1 VPYAGEVGS
10 SLRSRTGPRASTGA
24 SVGWAILLSALL
36 HFGGVVALRD
46 LALPSIRAAARAR
59 SEDYLAQ
66 FEPVLPGSPSAGEV
80 RRRSVLPEVIPGHA
94 PSAGAIDRTDA
105 EGRGGERA
113 SDEPAALL
121 FPFVSPLTLQDTELN
136 NLAANQAQRIST
148 APDRATLEERRATPN
163 ADDEVLLASGVT
175 GHRERRAPA
184 KQDAVEGAP
193 RAEDPSTPSEA
204 RRGTELET
212 GAIGPNARAAI
223 RAKEAASARE
233 AADYAPARGIQ
244 GGAGK
249 REATA
254 AKVAFA
260 RPNVDRGPAAT
271 PSERLDPRVRDD
283 LDAELL
289 AAKLQRSLVDTSV
302 QRAEQRGLGA
312 GGAPGD
318 QAFGLQG
325 SASGARARAY
335 APGAGNADA
344 LDTRDARYLR
354 WFTQQRERVQKELV
368 FPRARALAM
377 DQGMSLYRVVLDRD
391 GVLTGKP
398 RLVRSSGFTDF
409 DAAAMIAIERALPF
423 APLPKEL
430 APTLH
435 EIALL
440 IPINFANPMIR

>member
-1 VPYAGEVGS
+1 MWS
-10 SLRSRTGPRASTGA
+10 SRTSI
-24 SVGWAILLSALL
+24 GWAISLSALL
-36 HFGGVVALRD
+36 HLGGVVALQD
-46 LALPSIRAAARAR
+46 VPLPSARAAERVQR
-59 SEDYLAQ
+59 EDYVAQ
-66 FEPVLPGSPSAGEV
+66 FEPVEPGSAAAGDV

-94 PSAGAIDRTDA
+94 PSAGAIDRTEA

-113 SDEPAALL
+113 SDEPSALL

-136 NLAANQAQRIST
+136 NLAANQAQRIRT
-148 APDRATLEERRATPN
+148 APNRATLEERRATPN
-163 ADDEVLLASGVT
+163 AADEVLLASGTT
-175 GHRERRAPA
+175 GHHERRAPA
-184 KQDAVEGAP
+184 KLDAAEGAP
-193 RAEDPSTPSEA
+193 RASNPSAPSEP
-204 RRGTELET
+204 RQGSQPEP
-212 GAIGPNARAAI
+212 GIGPNARLAI
-223 RAKEAASARE
+223 VMQEAASARE

-244 GGAGK
+244 AGAGK
-249 REATA
+249 RQTAA

-271 PSERLDPRVRDD
+271 TSERLDPQVRDD

-318 QAFGLQG
+318 QALGLHGAQ
-325 SASGARARAY
+325 SGARARSY
-335 APGAGNADA
+335 APGDGNADA

-368 FPRARALAM
+368 FPRERALAM
-377 DQGMSLYRVVLDRD
+377 DQGMSLFRVVLDRD
-391 GVLTGKP
+391 GALTGKP
-398 RLVRSSGFTDF
+398 RLVRSSGFSDF
-409 DAAAMIAIERALPF
+409 DAAAKIAIERALPF

-430 APTLH
+430 APALT

>member
-1 VPYAGEVGS
+1 M
-10 SLRSRTGPRASTGA
+10 
-24 SVGWAILLSALL
+24 WAILLSALL
-36 HFGGVVALRD
+36 HLGGVVALQDVR
-46 LALPSIRAAARAR
+46 LPFARAAAAPRV
-59 SEDYLAQ
+59 EDYVAA
-66 FEPVLPGSPSAGEV
+66 FEPVEPGSAASGDV
-80 RRRSVLPEVIPGHA
+80 RRRSVLPEVIPGHT
-94 PSAGAIDRTDA
+94 PSAGAIDRMEA

-113 SDEPAALL
+113 SEEPSALL

-136 NLAANQAQRIST
+136 NLATNQAQRIST

-163 ADDEVLLASGVT
+163 AQDAVLLASGTT
-175 GHRERRAPA
+175 GHQERREPS

-193 RAEDPSTPSEA
+193 HASTPSTPSEP
-204 RRGTELET
+204 RLGTQVET
-212 GAIGPNARAAI
+212 GIGPDARAAI
-223 RAKEAASARE
+223 VAKQAASARE
-233 AADYAPARGIQ
+233 AAEYAPARGIQ
-244 GGAGK
+244 AGVGK

-254 AKVAFA
+254 ARVTFA

-271 PSERLDPRVRDD
+271 AAERIDPQVRDD

-325 SASGARARAY
+325 SAPGARARSY
-335 APGAGNADA
+335 APGAGNADS

-354 WFTQQRERVQKELV
+354 WFIEQRERVQKELV
-368 FPRARALAM
+368 FPRERALAM
-377 DQGMSLYRVVLDRD
+377 DQGMSLFRVVLDRD
-391 GVLTGKP
+391 GALAGKP
-398 RLVRSSGFTDF
+398 RLVRSSGFSDF
-409 DAAAMIAIERALPF
+409 DAAAKIAIERALPF

-430 APTLH
+430 APALT

-440 IPINFANPMIR
+440 IPIKFANPMIR

>member
-1 VPYAGEVGS
+1 VWS
-10 SLRSRTGPRASTGA
+10 SRASI
-24 SVGWAILLSALL
+24 GWALLLSALL
-36 HFGGVVALRD
+36 HLGGVVALRD
-46 LALPSIRAAARAR
+46 LELPPARAAAAR
-59 SEDYLAQ
+59 PPSDDYVAQ
-66 FEPVLPGSPSAGEV
+66 FEPVEPGAVAAGEL

-94 PSAGAIDRTDA
+94 PSAGAIDRSDA

-113 SDEPAALL
+113 SEEPAALL

-136 NLAANQAQRIST
+136 NLAASQAQRIRT
-148 APDRATLEERRATPN
+148 AKERATLEERRATPN
-163 ADDEVLLASGVT
+163 AQDEVLLASGVT

-184 KQDAVEGAP
+184 KQDAAEGAP
-193 RAEDPSTPSEA
+193 RAQDPSAPSEPRKGA
-204 RRGTELET
+204 QRET
-212 GAIGPNARAAI
+212 GIGPHARTAI
-223 RAKEAASARE
+223 SAQEAASARE
-233 AADYAPARGIQ
+233 AAAYAPARGIQ

-249 REATA
+249 REAVA
-254 AKVAFA
+254 ARVTFA

-271 PSERLDPRVRDD
+271 TAERVDPTVRDD

-312 GGAPGD
+312 GGAPGE

-325 SASGARARAY
+325 SGSGAQARSY
-335 APGAGNADA
+335 APGEGNADA

-391 GVLTGKP
+391 GALTGKP
-398 RLVRSSGFTDF
+398 RLVRSSGFSDF
-409 DAAAMIAIERALPF
+409 DAAAKIAIERALPF

-430 APTLH
+430 APALH

-440 IPINFANPMIR
+440 IPIHFANPMVR